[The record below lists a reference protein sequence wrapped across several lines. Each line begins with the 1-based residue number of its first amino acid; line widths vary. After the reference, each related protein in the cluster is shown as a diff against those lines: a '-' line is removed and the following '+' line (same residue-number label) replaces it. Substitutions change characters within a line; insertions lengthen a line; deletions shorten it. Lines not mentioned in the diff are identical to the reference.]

1 MSTPRTDLLAQVN
14 TFPAHS
20 VQVYLVT
27 VTAVDLAAGTSTVDP
42 GDGELLTEV
51 PHYGTPTVETT
62 TVLLL
67 FDGQLALL
75 GLT

>member
-1 MSTPRTDLLAQVN
+1 MTTPRTDLLARVN
-14 TFPAHS
+14 TFPAHY

-27 VTAVDLAAGTSTVDP
+27 VTAVDAAAGTCTVDP
-42 GDGELLTEV
+42 GDGATVAEV
-51 PHYGTPTVETT
+51 PYYGTPTVGTA